1 MPATKRATVE
11 FDPKVHEAV
20 VRQAKDTDSSISDV
34 VNAVL
39 RDVLID
45 DEDDEYDLAEFE
57 RRRHEPT
64 IPFEEYLAKAKRR
77 DGR

>member
-1 MPATKRATVE
+1 VPATKRATVE

-45 DEDDEYDLAEFE
+45 DDDEVYDLADLE
-57 RRRHEPT
+57 RIRQEPS

-77 DGR
+77 DGG